1 MLMAVFFLMCAT
13 IIYRLVD
20 LQIFHYSEYSALA
33 KNLHQIEKE
42 IIPPR
47 GSIYVKENDKLYPIV
62 YNEDYYLVYADPRKI
77 EDTKKFI
84 DTIAPALGLS
94 DEEWKDLLKRINKKD
109 DPYEPVKKKVSK
121 EMVEELKKKLI
132 SGVYFIPESYRKY
145 PEKNIGGHVLGY
157 VDYNGVGR
165 YGLEGFY
172 NELLA
177 GVAGKIRSSK
187 DAYGLSITLGDR
199 EVENPISGKDIVLT
213 IDRNIQFKICEEIK
227 KGVQEYQAESGS
239 IIAMDPSSGAIL
251 AICSFPDFDPANFN
265 TVKDI
270 NIFNNPAIF
279 YAYEPGSIFKAITMA
294 IGLDLKKIAPNT
306 TYEDTGEIKIIGQKP
321 IKNFDQ
327 KAYGVQTM
335 TQVLEKSLNTG
346 AVFVENLIGK
356 KNFLK
361 YVKDFGF
368 GEITNVGLDSEG
380 AGNIAPLDKRGEI
393 YAMTASFGQGITITP
408 IQYLAAF
415 STLINGGKLMKPYIV
430 EKILN
435 EGVVVEEIKPTVVRQ
450 VISQNASAQI
460 TGMLVS
466 AVENGWDKKT
476 KIQGYYV
483 GGKTGTAQVAG
494 SDGKY
499 SNATTHSFAGFAP
512 AYNPRVAIIV
522 RLDNPKKF
530 NFASE
535 TTTRVFK
542 NVIEFIL
549 DYYNVPPD
557 R

>member
-1 MLMAVFFLMCAT
+1 
-13 IIYRLVD
+13 
-20 LQIFHYSEYSALA
+20 
-33 KNLHQIEKE
+33 
-42 IIPPR
+42 
-47 GSIYVKENDKLYPIV
+47 
-62 YNEDYYLVYADPRKI
+62 
-77 EDTKKFI
+77 
-84 DTIAPALGLS
+84 
-94 DEEWKDLLKRINKKD
+94 
-109 DPYEPVKKKVSK
+109 
-121 EMVEELKKKLI
+121 
-132 SGVYFIPESYRKY
+132 
-145 PEKNIGGHVLGY
+145 
-157 VDYNGVGR
+157 
-165 YGLEGFY
+165 
-172 NELLA
+172 
-177 GVAGKIRSSK
+177 
-187 DAYGLSITLGDR
+187 LSITLGDR

-213 IDRNIQFKICEEIK
+213 IDRNIQFKTCEEIK

-294 IGLDLKKIAPNT
+294 IGLDLKKIEPNT
-306 TYEDTGEIKIIGQKP
+306 TYEDTGEVKIIGQKP

-327 KAYGVQTM
+327 KAYGAQTM

-368 GEITNVGLDSEG
+368 GETTNVGLDSEG

-435 EGVVVEEIKPTVVRQ
+435 EGAVVEEIKPKVVRQ

-530 NFASE
+530 SFASE

-549 DYYNVPPD
+549 DYYNIPPD